1 MIAALAFGTVWLFV
15 GVVLLVAIVLHASDR
30 RRDER
35 FIFELRRR
43 SRVLAKHYHLRG
55 R

>member
-1 MIAALAFGTVWLFV
+1 MVAALAFGTVWLFV
-15 GVVLLVAIVLHASDR
+15 GIVLSVASVSHAGER

-43 SRVLAKHYHLRG
+43 SRVLAERYHFRG